1 MNDRFDVI
9 IVGGG
14 LVGASLAH
22 ALAPL
27 HLKVALL
34 EAVEFRSSAQPSY
47 DDRML
52 ALAQGSKRILDTMEI
67 WPAIIS
73 RGATAIK
80 SIHISDRGHPGFTR
94 LEHEQ
99 FDVEALGYVVS
110 ARVLGEAL
118 MEQFTDKTGTH
129 FYCPAQA
136 TALDTQAEQA
146 QITIKTDSG
155 ELSLCA
161 ALLVLAD
168 GGDSKTREMAG
179 IQAQTRDYG
188 QSAVVTTVATNKA
201 HDGRA
206 YERFTE
212 HGPMALLPA
221 ADRRFGVVW
230 TNQRD
235 QVDEVLAF
243 DDAQFIAQLQSSF
256 GDRAGDLS
264 DPGKRRAYP
273 LRLIE
278 VAEPVRPRIAVIGN
292 AAHTVHPVAGQ
303 GFNLGLRDVAVLAD
317 VLADAVAAKQDLGD
331 LSVLE
336 KYQSW
341 RQSDTKAV
349 TYFTDGLIHL
359 FANDFAPAVA
369 LRTGLM
375 WMVDTLPF
383 VKRRLVRRTMGLSG
397 RLPRLACG
405 VALT

>member
-1 MNDRFDVI
+1 MNESFDVI

-27 HLKVALL
+27 DLKVALL
-34 EAVEFRSSAQPSY
+34 EAVDFRSSAQPSY

-52 ALAQGSKRILDTMEI
+52 ALAQGSKRILDTMGI
-67 WPAIIS
+67 WPEVIS
-73 RGATAIK
+73 RGASAIK

-110 ARVLGEAL
+110 ARVLGQAL
-118 MEQFTDKTGTH
+118 MEEFAEKTGTR
-129 FYCPAQA
+129 FFCPAQA
-136 TALDTQAEQA
+136 TALDVQADLA
-146 QITIKTDSG
+146 HITIKIENEEHS
-155 ELSLCA
+155 LST

-168 GGDSKTREMAG
+168 GGDSKTRAMAG
-179 IQAQTRDYG
+179 IQAQIRDYG
-188 QSAVVTTVATNKA
+188 QSAVVTTVATNKT

-230 TNQRD
+230 TNQRE
-235 QVDEVLAF
+235 QVDGVLAL

-256 GDRAGDLS
+256 GGRAGELS

-317 VLADAVAAKQDLGD
+317 VLADAVAANHDLGD

-341 RQSDTKAV
+341 RQRDTKAV

-359 FANDFAPAVA
+359 FANDFVPAVA